1 MFFFHGGGC
10 VGGTSLIQQWM
21 TAERTLHLA
30 PEGLVGVE
38 ETNLHTPFWVVAFE
52 ALATRFVT
60 ESSTAENNLASDN
73 VLECCLG
80 VSALAFLADDD
91 GTEII
96 RVLIVNDERKHHRV
110 RKDKIHLVV
119 TMLVRFPVSKRGND
133 ICLRKTYSSNWRT
146 ENELVIANPPGFN
159 VSSLWVVNGNGHCFN
174 ECKGGGVNIK
184 MGIRDNFNFAP
195 RLDLET
201 LIS

>member
-1 MFFFHGGGC
+1 MA
-10 VGGTSLIQQWM
+10 
-21 TAERTLHLA
+21 AERTLHLA

-38 ETNLHTPFWVVAFE
+38 ETNLHTPFWVMAFE

-119 TMLVRFPVSKRGND
+119 AMLVRFPVSKRGND
-133 ICLRKTYSSNWRT
+133 ICFWETYSSNWRT
-146 ENELVIANPPGFN
+146 QNELVIANPPRFD
-159 VSSLWVVNGNGHCFN
+159 VSCFGVMNGDCH
-174 ECKGGGVNIK
+174 
-184 MGIRDNFNFAP
+184 FAVF
-195 RLDLET
+195 EFE
-201 LIS
+201 